1 MFRRKKPEGD
11 EPMTEKEPKPEE
23 LVAPLVKPPTPLGPA
38 IGPGLTGSGPGPVPN
53 ALPGLGMGPV
63 IAPRRVPT
71 LPPRPSPGDF
81 TRPIDPTRA
90 AGLSRPEE
98 MARNASPLRF
108 GEIGRPPEAPRPS
121 EALRP
126 SEAPRQAEPPKPVEP
141 PRPVEAVRPAEPPR
155 PVEPL
160 RAPEPLRASE
170 SPRQPESRPEI
181 RVEPKLPEPP
191 RRLPDPPRPLES
203 YQPAM
208 PVPAR
213 PEVEVRQLIVGREIS
228 LRGEITHCNR
238 LLIEGSV
245 EANLSDCRDVD
256 IAETGL
262 FKGSAAI
269 ETAEI
274 RGRFEGTLTVRGRLF
289 IRATGRVTGTIR
301 YGQIEVERGGRI
313 AGDIEA
319 VAEPAGPAEA
329 VARQAG

>member
-23 LVAPLVKPPTPLGPA
+23 LVAPLVKQPTPLGPA
-38 IGPGLTGSGPGPVPN
+38 VAGPAAGPGPGIGP
-53 ALPGLGMGPV
+53 AL
-63 IAPRRVPT
+63 APRRVPT

-90 AGLSRPEE
+90 AGLTRPEE
-98 MARNASPLRF
+98 LARNASPLRF
-108 GEIGRPPEAPRPS
+108 GEIGRPVEASRPSEAPRPS
-121 EALRP
+121 EAQRP
-126 SEAPRQAEPPKPVEP
+126 AEPPKPVEL
-141 PRPVEAVRPAEPPR
+141 PRPVEALRPAEPPR
-155 PVEPL
+155 GVEPL

-170 SPRQPESRPEI
+170 SPRPPESRPE
-181 RVEPKLPEPP
+181 PKLPDPP

-203 YQPAM
+203 YQSSM

-245 EANLSDCRDVD
+245 EANLSDCRDVE